1 MVVCSGL
8 GHVVRGFETFAQEA
22 AHVLDRR
29 SELDVILVNAHGR
42 SGQGE
47 RLAPALRRDRPGTRA
62 LARLVRRDPY
72 WVEQASYASS
82 LVPVLLAERPDVV
95 YFSDW
100 LVGRALGRWRAASRQ
115 RFALLLSN
123 GAAGWPPFDASIDL
137 VQQPTPALLEVALRG
152 GEPRERHSMV
162 PLGLTI
168 EPKLRP
174 PTGAERVGLRERL
187 GLPQSGQIVLSVA
200 ALNNW
205 SKRIDYLIR
214 EVASLP
220 APRPHVVLL
229 GQFED
234 ETPAILQLA
243 GELLGPGGFTARTVR
258 PVSVGDY
265 YRAADVLAL
274 TSTTEGFGLVLV
286 EAMAQGLLTLAH
298 DYPVTRFVTGEH
310 GMLADIR
317 QDGALARLISCV
329 SGSDLEVPG
338 QVARHDFAYEH
349 FSWDRLAPSYVEML
363 NRSAATAARRRA

>member
-22 AHVLDRR
+22 AHVLGRR
-29 SELDVILVNAHGR
+29 SELDVILVNARGR

-47 RLAPALRRDRPGTRA
+47 RLAPALRRDRSGTRA

-115 RFALLLSN
+115 RFKLLLSN
-123 GAAGWPPFDASIDL
+123 GAAGWPPFGASVDH

-152 GEPRERHSMV
+152 GEPPERHSMV
-162 PLGLTI
+162 PLAVAI
-168 EPKLRP
+168 SPQLRSP
-174 PTGAERVGLRERL
+174 SREERESLRARL
-187 GLPQSGQIVLSVA
+187 GLPQPGRIVLSVA

-205 SKRIDYLIR
+205 SKRTDYLIR

-220 APRPHVVLL
+220 APRPHLVLL

-234 ETPAILQLA
+234 ETPAILDLA
-243 GELLGPGGFTARTVR
+243 GELLGPGGFTARTVPPAAVR
-258 PVSVGDY
+258 DY
-265 YRAADVLAL
+265 YRAADALAL
-274 TSTTEGFGLVLV
+274 TSTTEGFGRVLV
-286 EAMAQGLLTLAH
+286 EAMAQGLPTLAH
-298 DYPVTRFVTGEH
+298 DYPVTRYVTGSH

-317 QDGALARLISCV
+317 HPGALAALLAQITDA
-329 SGSDLEVPG
+329 DLEVE
-338 QVARHDFAYEH
+338 VRALRHRFAFES
-349 FSWDRLAPSYVEML
+349 FSWDTLAPRYVEML
-363 NRSAATAARRRA
+363 TRCASEPGRTA